1 VQLKSKPTE
10 FVLLHHVTSGAP
22 FSVNPMLVRYFSQGD
37 SPPYENATILVFT
50 SGEILIVRET
60 YSQVAALMLLP

>member
-10 FVLLHHVTSGAP
+10 FVQLHRVTSGVP
-22 FSVNPMLVRYFSQGD
+22 TSVNPMLVRYFSRGE
-37 SPPYENATILVFT
+37 PPYENATILTFT
-50 SGEILIVRET
+50 NNEIIFVEET